1 MPGKSALM
9 DPPPDYGE
17 DSYRGA
23 GRLKDKKAVITGGD
37 SGIGRAVALAF
48 AREGADILVS
58 YYNEHEDAKET
69 QRLVESAG
77 RRCLLV
83 SGDIKDA
90 GHCRDLIARA
100 AEAFGRIDILVNNAA
115 TKQASTH
122 RRKSATRSGMSRSVP
137 TSTPCFI

>member
-1 MPGKSALM
+1 MPGKNALM

-17 DSYRGA
+17 EGYRGA
-23 GRLKDKKAVITGGD
+23 AR
-37 SGIGRAVALAF
+37 F

-83 SGDIKDA
+83 NGDIKDA
-90 GHCRDLIARA
+90 GHCRDLIALA
-100 AEAFGRIDILVNNAA
+100 A
-115 TKQASTH
+115 QAIRGDRRGN
-122 RRKSATRSGMSRSVP
+122 RRKADLVKAA
-137 TSTPCFI
+137 FHEA